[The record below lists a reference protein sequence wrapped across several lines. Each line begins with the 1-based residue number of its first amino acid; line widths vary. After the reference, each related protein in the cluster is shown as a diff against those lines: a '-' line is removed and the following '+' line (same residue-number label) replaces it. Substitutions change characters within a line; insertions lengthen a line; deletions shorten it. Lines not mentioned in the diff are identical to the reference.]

1 MTNYARI
8 GHSVQQ
14 VLPEHAEILQDLIS
28 NIEPIAVLH
37 RDVKNNA
44 FYQGNLDNTS
54 GIWAAM

>member
-37 RDVKNNA
+37 RDV
-44 FYQGNLDNTS
+44 
-54 GIWAAM
+54 